1 MTAPQPPFGPPPDH
15 PAGPPQQPG
24 SWPPPQQAYGQPQYP
39 AGSQYPGGPPQFT
52 PAPPGP
58 QPGGQRTLARKKR
71 LLVLPIVVIVIA
83 ALVTALILVL
93 GLSSPQGWV
102 ALSFTTISA
111 VVTVLILF
119 WIDRWEPEPPLLLI
133 AAFGWGAAIA
143 PLLALLF
150 TAALPMFSGDLFLST
165 AVRAPLTEETAKG
178 LFFLVVLMSTR
189 RGRAEFNSLTDAL
202 VYAGLIGAGFSFTE
216 DILYISG
223 TANVGDAIQLSVIR
237 VVLGGFGHMLYT
249 GCVAVGFW
257 LAMRS
262 RGVLAKVAWILAGWL
277 VGMLLH
283 GLHNAA
289 TAVGALYFLVLG
301 FDFLVFVALV
311 IAAIWSSIREGKV
324 VARQLP
330 AMVDHGWIH
339 ASDAGWLGS
348 TAGRKSRA
356 KIMKRTPGGDRQRLR
371 DWVEAV
377 TELAYVRERLDHQQG
392 NPDPHLLDQ
401 HQEYV
406 DRILQSKDWVT
417 QTLAGAGAGAGG
429 WPAIAGQPGPR
440 YAVGGYPPPQA
451 PGGYPPPG
459 AGYPPP
465 GR

>member
-1 MTAPQPPFGPPPDH
+1 
-15 PAGPPQQPG
+15 
-24 SWPPPQQAYGQPQYP
+24 
-39 AGSQYPGGPPQFT
+39 
-52 PAPPGP
+52 
-58 QPGGQRTLARKKR
+58 
-71 LLVLPIVVIVIA
+71 
-83 ALVTALILVL
+83 
-93 GLSSPQGWV
+93 
-102 ALSFTTISA
+102 
-111 VVTVLILF
+111 
-119 WIDRWEPEPPLLLI
+119 
-133 AAFGWGAAIA
+133 
-143 PLLALLF
+143 
-150 TAALPMFSGDLFLST
+150 MFSGDLFLST

-189 RGRAEFNSLTDAL
+189 RGAGGVQLPHRRL

-356 KIMKRTPGGDRQRLR
+356 KIMKRTP
-371 DWVEAV
+371 
-377 TELAYVRERLDHQQG
+377 
-392 NPDPHLLDQ
+392 P
-401 HQEYV
+401 
-406 DRILQSKDWVT
+406 
-417 QTLAGAGAGAGG
+417 AGTASGCGTGSRPSPNWRTCGSG
-429 WPAIAGQPGPR
+429 WTTSRAIRTRTCSTSTKSMSTGFCSPR
-440 YAVGGYPPPQA
+440 TG
-451 PGGYPPPG
+451 
-459 AGYPPP
+459 
-465 GR
+465 